1 MKLTLSSIARRS
13 AAFASSRF
21 GGSPQIPL
29 PVIRIAP
36 KPRRFTVRSPPMLI
50 VPAADAS
57 GCPLI
62 DSPLLSPSDPHGG
75 REIIID
81 DQNDLAVGVAA
92 LDIAVRLGGVVPVV
106 PRLNGD
112 RLRPVVES
120 RRHPDQAA
128 ATRLSV
134 VLLPADALR
143 AGKLGMHGRRDQR
156 PVPGR
161 PRRALQGG
169 RGACQYP
176 VRAAVGHL
184 ANLVGPVRVG
194 VVDDRGR
201 AEVVHEL
208 VMPRTGGGHHYRAE
222 YPGDLHGEVAEPAR
236 TRGGQHPLPPPPPPH
251 PREA

>member
-21 GGSPQIPL
+21 GGSPQIPS

-62 DSPLLSPSDPHGG
+62 DSLLLSPSDRLGG

-81 DQNDLAVGVAA
+81 DQNDLAVRVAA

-156 PVPGR
+156 PVPGGPR
-161 PRRALQGG
+161 RRRSPCEPRRASQAWCG
-169 RGACQYP
+169 RRP
-176 VRAAVGHL
+176 W
-184 ANLVGPVRVG
+184 
-194 VVDDRGR
+194 
-201 AEVVHEL
+201 
-208 VMPRTGGGHHYRAE
+208 PRR
-222 YPGDLHGEVAEPAR
+222 DCAR
-236 TRGGQHPLPPPPPPH
+236 TRGAADSRWPPPPRRVPGQSA
-251 PREA
+251 RRS